1 MNRSGIVLSI
11 SLAALAASISTAIYF
26 FILHPT
32 SDAGTVH
39 DPVKATSASAEVDY
53 RDVQSEAQ
61 FKGDEDRKS
70 RVYLEGNAFLLK
82 TDIPEMEG
90 EATAYVD
97 DRLARSK
104 RGDGQAS
111 YEIFT
116 RISSCRRALDP
127 GDSDEYKAYASVG
140 LGGQFSERIEREI
153 ELCKGLNSRD
163 DINSENWLALAA
175 EQGSI
180 EARLMYARNPREV
193 VGDLSNALKNPE
205 DIINYRANAVRYL
218 QESVS
223 AGSVDSMEALA
234 NIYDRGILAEKSP
247 EQSLAYWLAYDKL
260 NRNELSATA
269 INRISEGLSPD
280 QSQAAREMAGK
291 ILNSCCK

>member
-1 MNRSGIVLSI
+1 MKRSGKLLSI
-11 SLAALAASISTAIYF
+11 SLVALTASISAAIYF
-26 FILHPT
+26 FILHST
-32 SDAGTVH
+32 SDAGTVDNPIKTTPASIDADYH
-39 DPVKATSASAEVDY
+39 DVKS
-53 RDVQSEAQ
+53 QAQ
-61 FKGDEDRKS
+61 LKGYEDRKN

-82 TDIPEMEG
+82 MDIPEMED

-127 GDSDEYKAYASVG
+127 GDSEEYKAYASVG
-140 LGGQFSERIEREI
+140 LGGQFSERVEREI

-163 DINSENWLALAA
+163 DITSENWLALAA

-205 DIINYRANAVRYL
+205 EIINYRTNAVRYL

-223 AGSVDSMEALA
+223 TGSVDSMEALA

-247 EQSLAYWLAYDKL
+247 EQSLAYWLAYDRL
-260 NRNELSATA
+260 NRNELSTTA
-269 INRISEGLSPD
+269 INRISVDLSPD

>member
-1 MNRSGIVLSI
+1 MKRSGIVLSI
-11 SLAALAASISTAIYF
+11 SLAALAASISAAIYF
-26 FILHPT
+26 FTLHST
-32 SDAGTVH
+32 IDAGAL
-39 DPVKATSASAEVDY
+39 DGSAKATLASAEVDY
-53 RDVQSEAQ
+53 HEVQSEAK
-61 FKGDEDRKS
+61 FKSDEDRKS
-70 RVYLEGNAFLLK
+70 RFYLEGNAFLLK
-82 TDIPEMEG
+82 MDIPEMEG
-90 EATAYVD
+90 EATAYID

-104 RGDGQAS
+104 RGEGQAS

-127 GDSDEYKAYASVG
+127 GDSEEYKAYASVG
-140 LGGQFSERIEREI
+140 LGGKFSERVEREI

-205 DIINYRANAVRYL
+205 EIINYRAKVVRYL

-247 EQSLAYWLAYDKL
+247 EQSLAYWLAYDNL

-269 INRISEGLSPD
+269 INRISADLSPD